1 MSASRLLRAMTEIG
15 REQQRLAMIVVAGVV
30 IAAVGLIVA
39 LV

>member
-1 MSASRLLRAMTEIG
+1 MSASRLLRAEMELG
-15 REQQRLAMIVVAGVV
+15 REQLRLEMIVVAGVV